1 MSQPFFSRLTSVL
14 VVFCLAG
21 ILTACESM
29 QGWPV
34 AGDTGG
40 AQGSS
45 TASPLVNA
53 VRQTLV
59 LSSDR
64 ATTALSA
71 PGGYANNPA
80 LRITLP
86 SQLDTVT
93 QTLRQFGMG
102 QYVDKLE
109 ARMNEGAEQA
119 AVEAKEVFLTTIRE
133 MSITDALG
141 IVRGGDTA
149 ATDYFRSQTES
160 TLRQRYQP
168 IIRQNLEKVGFYDQY
183 RLVLDVYNTLPV
195 SNRLNLDL
203 EQYVLNQGL
212 DGLFGRMAE
221 EEQLIRRDPLGRGSQ
236 VINAIFGG

>member
-1 MSQPFFSRLTSVL
+1 MLQPFLSRLTSMLTVI
-14 VVFCLAG
+14 CLAG
-21 ILTACESM
+21 VLSACESM
-29 QGWPV
+29 QGWPT
-34 AGDTGG
+34 AGTGAEG
-40 AQGSS
+40 GGSG
-45 TASPLVNA
+45 SPLVNA

-80 LRITLP
+80 LRIMLP

-93 QTLRQFGMG
+93 RTLRQFGMG
-102 QYVDKLE
+102 QYVDQLE

-133 MSITDALG
+133 MTITDALG

-149 ATDYFRSQTES
+149 ATHYFRTQTES

-168 IIRQNLEKVGFYDQY
+168 IIRQSLEKVGFYEQY

-195 SNRLNLDL
+195 GNRLNLDL

-212 DGLFGRMAE
+212 DGLFGRMAD

-236 VINAIFGG
+236 MINAIFGS

>member
-1 MSQPFFSRLTSVL
+1 MLQPCFSRLTRVL

-21 ILTACESM
+21 ILTACESL

-34 AGDTGG
+34 AGDTGTQEG
-40 AQGSS
+40 S

-119 AVEAKEVFLTTIRE
+119 AVEAKAVFLSTIRE

-141 IVRGGDTA
+141 IVRGGETA

-195 SNRLNLDL
+195 SNRLTLDL

>member
-1 MSQPFFSRLTSVL
+1 MPKPLFSRLRYWPIML
-14 VVFCLAG
+14 AVFGGLLAG
-21 ILTACESM
+21 CAGL
-29 QGWPV
+29 QGWP
-34 AGDTGG
+34 AGGDNSQATSG
-40 AQGSS
+40 
-45 TASPLVNA
+45 SPLANA
-53 VRQTLV
+53 IRQTLI

-71 PGGYANNPA
+71 PGGYADNAA

-86 SQLDTVT
+86 SQLAPLTS
-93 QTLRQFGMG
+93 TLRQFGMG

-119 AVEAKEVFLTTIRE
+119 AAEAKEVFLGTIRD
-133 MSITDALG
+133 MTITDALD

-149 ATDYFRSQTES
+149 ATDYFRTRTES

-168 IIRQNLEKVGFYDQY
+168 IIRQNLEKVGFYEQY
-183 RLVLDVYNTLPV
+183 RLALDVYNTLPV
-195 SNRLNLDL
+195 GNRVNLDL
-203 EQYVLNQGL
+203 EQHVLNQGL
-212 DGLFGRMAE
+212 DGLFSRMAE